1 MNKKI
6 IFTFMLFTL
15 ICSTSYGSLEKIS
28 FTDGLNTLNL
38 EYTINIGPSEAII
51 EFYIPTILDYY
62 HWNRYNKFRF
72 DKHVFNLILE
82 YALYN
87 TDKNIDIIVRSKFFP
102 LNNKILYSKKYN
114 FEHQKN
120 IP

>member
-15 ICSTSYGSLEKIS
+15 LYSTSSGALNKISLE
-28 FTDGLNTLNL
+28 DGLNTLNL
-38 EYTINIGPSEAII
+38 EYTINIGSSEAII

-62 HWNRYNKFRF
+62 HWSRYNKFRF
-72 DKHVFNLILE
+72 DKDVFNLILK

-102 LNNKILYSKKYN
+102 LKNKILYSKKYN

-120 IP
+120 SP

>member
-6 IFTFMLFTL
+6 IFILMLFIL
-15 ICSTSYGSLEKIS
+15 LCSASYGSSNKIS

-38 EYTINIGPSEAII
+38 EYTISIGSSEAII

-62 HWNRYNKFRF
+62 HWSQYNKFRF
-72 DKHVFNLILE
+72 DKDVFNLILKC
-82 YALYN
+82 ALYN
-87 TDKNIDIIVRSKFFP
+87 TDKNIDIIVRSKIFP
-102 LNNKILYSKKYN
+102 LKNKILYSKKYN

-120 IP
+120 SP

>member
-6 IFTFMLFTL
+6 IFTFILFTL
-15 ICSTSYGSLEKIS
+15 LCSTSYGSSNKTS
-28 FTDGLNTLNL
+28 FTDRLNTLNL
-38 EYTINIGPSEAII
+38 ECTINIEPSEAII

-62 HWNRYNKFRF
+62 HWNKYNKFRF
-72 DKHVFNLILE
+72 DKDVFNLILKH
-82 YALYN
+82 ALYN
-87 TDKNIDIIVRSKFFP
+87 TDKNINIIVRSKFFP

-114 FEHQKN
+114 FKHQNN

>member
-6 IFTFMLFTL
+6 IFIFILFTI
-15 ICSTSYGSLEKIS
+15 ICSTSYGNLHKLSL
-28 FTDGLNTLNL
+28 TDGLYTINL
-38 EYTINIGPSEAII
+38 EYTINIGQSEAII
-51 EFYIPTILDYY
+51 EFYIPNLLNYY

-72 DKHVFNLILE
+72 DKHVFNLILK

-87 TDKNIDIIVRSKFFP
+87 TDKNIDIIVRSNFFP
-102 LNNKILYSKKYN
+102 LKNKILYSKKYN

>member
-6 IFTFMLFTL
+6 IFSFMLFIL
-15 ICSTSYGSLEKIS
+15 FCPISYGSPNKIS
-28 FTDGLNTLNL
+28 LGNGLKTLNL
-38 EYTINIGPSEAII
+38 EYTINIGPTEAII

-72 DKHVFNLILE
+72 DKDVFNLILK

-87 TDKNIDIIVRSKFFP
+87 TGKNIDIIVRSKFFP
-102 LNNKILYSKKYN
+102 LDNKILYSKKYN
-114 FEHQKN
+114 FQHQNN